1 MMRIVEINGVQ
12 AVQFQ
17 DGDTKIHLQFWP
29 TDKMPYDQAKQ
40 YAIQQVAEENKRI
53 MEERAAAKKE
63 HEDQI
68 KEEKND

>member
-1 MMRIVEINGVQ
+1 MMRIVEINGAQ

-17 DGDTKIHLQFWP
+17 DGDTRIHLQFWP

-53 MEERAAAKKE
+53 IEEKEAAKKE
-63 HEDQI
+63 
-68 KEEKND
+68 KND